1 MNLSLRGILSNE
13 YIFLNNASGVAKIKI
28 RLLYKNRI
36 LVQLD
41 HQPGNVTKGRGKKWV
56 TIIVAMKL

>member
-36 LVQLD
+36 LVEIICYF
-41 HQPGNVTKGRGKKWV
+41 WV
-56 TIIVAMKL
+56 VNCFDVQIISFTVS